1 MLVDL
6 FTLDGE
12 LESLFLEE
20 YPEKFFPDE
29 QFSIDTSDGKRI
41 FCFYDLDYDKLKE
54 FMSDYRFKYE
64 FEIKN
69 KKGEILEA
77 NLVYVFSSTFSNN

>member
-1 MLVDL
+1 
-6 FTLDGE
+6 
-12 LESLFLEE
+12 
-20 YPEKFFPDE
+20 
-29 QFSIDTSDGKRI
+29 
-41 FCFYDLDYDKLKE
+41 
-54 FMSDYRFKYE
+54 MSDYRFKYE